1 MCTYKYTHSY
11 VQVCIH
17 INPPP
22 TPCPFFALKQLFCTF
37 VLKSQSCSDLK
48 ENLKIIHTYRNNQ
61 VQPCFMLQKKSPAYE
76 GWVKVLIGSSQDHT
90 FPISPQ
96 GHMTAFGRW
105 ASLSDTTNSGKASKK
120 VPFVQVLLNTDK
132 HLHD

>member
-1 MCTYKYTHSY
+1 
-11 VQVCIH
+11 
-17 INPPP
+17 
-22 TPCPFFALKQLFCTF
+22 
-37 VLKSQSCSDLK
+37 
-48 ENLKIIHTYRNNQ
+48 
-61 VQPCFMLQKKSPAYE
+61 MLQKKSPAYE